1 MRKKVLR
8 AAIILTIT
16 MMVVYGFIKESSRVY
31 LLNHE
36 NNKIKSEI
44 AILERSSTDLKTKT
58 ELIKKNDRF
67 LEKIARDELG
77 MIKEEE
83 TVYRFDD

>member
-1 MRKKVLR
+1 MRNKVLR

-16 MMVVYGFIKESSRVY
+16 MMVVYGFIKESSKVY

-36 NNKIKSEI
+36 NKKIKSEI
-44 AILERSSTDLKTKT
+44 AILEKSNTELKTKT
-58 ELIKKNDRF
+58 GLIEKDGRF